1 MSCDSLSDN
10 LSISSFDSSFDSSS
24 VCEEFGQLID
34 NCHVIHAEIQNSI
47 NTLDNIEYLIATQ
60 NNIQVTYNG
69 TLCEFDEVLESIHL
83 VALKNIKETGT
94 SNFSKLLLETLK

>member
-10 LSISSFDSSFDSSS
+10 SSVTSFDSSS
-24 VCEEFGQLID
+24 VCEEIGQLID

-47 NTLDNIEYLIATQ
+47 NILDNIEYLIATQ

-69 TLCEFDEVLESIHL
+69 NKCDFDEVLESLHL
-83 VALKNIKETGT
+83 VALKNIKESGT
-94 SNFSKLLLETLK
+94 SNFSKLILEVFE